1 MKYAIDRR
9 RGRDQEDPQ
18 TPGALGSESLPAV
31 CLEGQTTTQSK
42 FPTNNSRISNRLYE
56 FSTSGV

>member
-18 TPGALGSESLPAV
+18 TPGTLGSES
-31 CLEGQTTTQSK
+31 QTATQSK
-42 FPTNNSRISNRLYE
+42 FPTNNSGISNRLYG